1 MHIAIAADHNGVSLK
16 AHLVDRLR
24 EQGHELDDRGTHDE
38 ETVDYPALCA
48 DLGRIVASGAAE
60 RAIMIGGT
68 GGGEM
73 IALNRIVGVRA
84 GLGVVALGTRIS
96 RAHNDSN
103 VLVLGTKLT
112 TTEICEELTDLWLR
126 TPFKGGRHQDRLDQI
141 EVLARGDLGTH

>member
-1 MHIAIAADHNGVSLK
+1 MRIAIAADHNGVDLK
-16 AHLVDRLR
+16 SRLVARLQ
-24 EQGHELDDRGTHDE
+24 EQGHEVDDRGAHGK

-48 DLGRIVASGAAE
+48 DLARLVTSSAAD
-60 RAIMIGGT
+60 RAIMVGGT

-73 IALNRIVGVRA
+73 IALNRFPGVRA
-84 GLGVVALGTRIS
+84 GLGVMPLGTRIS

-112 TTEICEELTDLWLR
+112 TTEVSEELVHVWLE

-141 EVLARGDLGTH
+141 EDLV